1 MRSAEFLLSSSTFTK
16 GGKAITA
23 HDLKPLLRSQ
33 EYRPNIRVKSP
44 HKSLLSLAK
53 AWDCT

>member
-33 EYRPNIRVKSP
+33 EYRPNIRSKSP
-44 HKSLLSLAK
+44 LKRVL
-53 AWDCT
+53 